1 MCSDLSAA
9 DPPCSASVMHS
20 SPGLGPYAGR
30 LFTGGLGQ
38 LPGSDQQELMH
49 DCL

>member
-9 DPPCSASVMHS
+9 GPPRSVSVMHS
-20 SPGLGPYAGR
+20 SPGLGLYAGR

-38 LPGSDQQELMH
+38 MAGSDQQELMH